1 MWIHQVHPNT
11 YLKHCF
17 TAGPGRMLLQI
28 LAQAGDSSNLST
40 LAHLQATV
48 RISTAVQD
56 MEKIRGEIIS
66 AVNGPMLPQLRQRGL
81 DAEYL
86 RLAALQVVRHF
97 YLAFLYPSGAI
108 YVFQRHAGMYAQPW
122 LLSEIVLLV
131 QLSRRCLLMCL
142 KAFPEYLKCIS
153 GV

>member
-1 MWIHQVHPNT
+1 
-11 YLKHCF
+11 
-17 TAGPGRMLLQI
+17 MLLQI

-48 RISTAVQD
+48 RVSTAVQD

-97 YLAFLYPSGAI
+97 CLVFLYPSGAI
-108 YVFQRHAGMYAQPW
+108 DVFWCHAGLYAQLWFVRNSASCTAHQKMFAYVPRGFCRVFEMH
-122 LLSEIVLLV
+122 L
-131 QLSRRCLLMCL
+131 RRLR
-142 KAFPEYLKCIS
+142 
-153 GV
+153 